1 MVSWAAMS
9 FLSDTSETDITGL
22 NQVNDMD
29 QEFNSLVTRFNVYDH
44 QEASNTS
51 GRVNIVT
58 STPVRPGT
66 RTATDKDSFIPCKDH
81 QTTKL
86 CIKTCDK
93 CILLLEQEKLPQ
105 GWLPTTSQVLAYYL
119 IMNKNNVKTNNLV
132 DVCSDVMLHWV
143 LCNVYTVTHCHS
155 VLTKLEQIVET
166 YWNLKKYPRKK
177 RKDT

>member
-1 MVSWAAMS
+1 MS
-9 FLSDTSETDITGL
+9 FLSDTSEIDITGL

-29 QEFNSLVTRFNVYDH
+29 QEFNSIVTRFNVYDH

-66 RTATDKDSFIPCKDH
+66 RTATDKDSFILCKDH

-86 CIKTCDK
+86 CIKTCGK

-105 GWLPTTSQVLAYYL
+105 G
-119 IMNKNNVKTNNLV
+119 
-132 DVCSDVMLHWV
+132 
-143 LCNVYTVTHCHS
+143 
-155 VLTKLEQIVET
+155 
-166 YWNLKKYPRKK
+166 
-177 RKDT
+177 

>member
-1 MVSWAAMS
+1 
-9 FLSDTSETDITGL
+9 
-22 NQVNDMD
+22 MD
-29 QEFNSLVTRFNVYDH
+29 QELNSLVKRFSVYDC
-44 QEASNTS
+44 QQASITS

-66 RTATDKDSFIPCKDH
+66 WSATDKDSFLWCEDH

-105 GWLPTTSQVLAYYL
+105 GRLPTTSQVLAYYL
-119 IMNKNNVKTNNLV
+119 TINKNNVKTNNLV

-143 LCNVYTVTHCHS
+143 LCN
-155 VLTKLEQIVET
+155 IV
-166 YWNLKKYPRKK
+166 
-177 RKDT
+177 